1 MRRVLSNVNMLNIV
15 YINNFG
21 RQKGNLS
28 SSICNPEQRIPDV
41 DKNCHFVASILVIL
55 REGGGGR
62 RVLSNVNMLK
72 LFYINSFGGQKVT
85 SAHRNIIILD
95 CAYLTFIS
103 PKVFRRWIMRS

>member
-1 MRRVLSNVNMLNIV
+1 MLSDVNMLNIV

-21 RQKGNLS
+21 RQKSNLS

-41 DKNCHFVASILVIL
+41 DKNCHFVDSILVIL

-72 LFYINSFGGQKVT
+72 LFYINSFRGQKNNL
-85 SAHRNIIILD
+85 SSSKYNNLRLCIPDI
-95 CAYLTFIS
+95 Y
-103 PKVFRRWIMRS
+103 

>member
-1 MRRVLSNVNMLNIV
+1 MLSNVNMLNIV

-21 RQKGNLS
+21 RQKSNLS

-41 DKNCHFVASILVIL
+41 DKNCHFVASILVVL
-55 REGGGGR
+55 RQGG

-103 PKVFRRWIMRS
+103 PKVVRRWIMRS